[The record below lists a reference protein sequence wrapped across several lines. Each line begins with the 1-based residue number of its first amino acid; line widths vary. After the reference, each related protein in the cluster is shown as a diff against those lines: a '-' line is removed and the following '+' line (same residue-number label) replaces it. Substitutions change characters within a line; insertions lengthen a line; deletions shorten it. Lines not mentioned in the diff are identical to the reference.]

1 MLKLPPRLLTALT
14 TGQPLDW
21 HDLANF
27 YGASP
32 QDIDEYAEALA
43 RGGITNEQICWILI
57 SRHDTLSEQ
66 EMYQYQDKL
75 NWFWVSAK
83 QTMSEKFIAA
93 HSNRVHWRNISQCQV
108 LSEAFI
114 ATWADMV
121 VWYRICLDQRLSTQ
135 FMAQWGHKVGWKYVS
150 ACQDLSEEFIL
161 QHLYQL
167 DLDAI
172 HQRYPEV
179 YERYNLDIYHRLTE
193 VN

>member
-1 MLKLPPRLLTALT
+1 MLKLPPRLLTALI
-14 TGQPLDW
+14 TGQSLDW
-21 HDLANF
+21 HGLANF

-32 QDIDEYAEALA
+32 QDIDEYTEWAEN
-43 RGGITNEQICWILI
+43 GTTNEQICWMLI

-83 QTMSEKFIAA
+83 QIMSEKFIAA

-121 VWYRICLDQRLSTQ
+121 VWYQICQDQRLSTQ
-135 FMAQWGHKVGWKYVS
+135 FMAQWGHKLSWRYVS
-150 ACQDLSEEFIL
+150 QHQQLTEEFIL
-161 QHLYQL
+161 QHLDLL

-179 YERYNLDIYHRLTE
+179 YQNYHLDIYHRLTE